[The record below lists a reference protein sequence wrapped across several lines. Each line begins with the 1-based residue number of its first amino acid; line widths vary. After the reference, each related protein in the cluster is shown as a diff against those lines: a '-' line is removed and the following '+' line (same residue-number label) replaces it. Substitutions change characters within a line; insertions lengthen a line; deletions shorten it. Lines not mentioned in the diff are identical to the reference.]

1 MGTLFTQDFVRAVE
15 RLRIVARQV
24 PRGGRH
30 AEHRSLDLG
39 GGMEFRD
46 FRSYVPGDDLR
57 RVDWNLYRRSGRLFL
72 RLFEEPE
79 ELAVYV
85 LLDMSDS
92 MFFEAP
98 PRAEAGRQMA
108 AVIAAIS
115 LIQHDRVTVYPFGA
129 DLGTPWVAASG
140 RPALP
145 RMLNYLEHLGPS
157 GPTDFGRSLRRF
169 ASARRRSGLA
179 VVISDFFDPHGLDAV
194 IGALRG
200 LRHRLLLVQVIRESD
215 ALPAVEGEIRFIDC
229 ESGARIDVTVTR
241 HELERYG
248 QRYRAFCDGLLEFVA
263 RRQAFHL
270 RLNAEKPILEQLGDL
285 FVDGVFV
292 A

>member
-15 RLRIVARQV
+15 RLRIIARQV

-46 FRSYVPGDDLR
+46 FRSYVPGDDPR

-85 LLDMSDS
+85 LLDVSDS

-98 PRAEAGRQMA
+98 SRADAGRQMA
-108 AVIAAIS
+108 AVLAGIA
-115 LIQHDRVTVYPFGA
+115 LNQHDRITVYPFGA
-129 DLGTPWVAASG
+129 DLGSPCVAASG

-145 RMLNYLEHLGPS
+145 RMLEYLEHLGPL

-169 ASARRRSGLA
+169 ASARQRSGLA
-179 VVISDFFDPHGLDAV
+179 VVISDFFDPRGLDAV

-200 LRHRLLLVQVIRESD
+200 LRHRLLLVQVIRDSD
-215 ALPAVEGEIRFIDC
+215 ASPAVEGEIRFIDC
-229 ESGARIDVTVTR
+229 ESGARVDVTVTR
-241 HELERYG
+241 RELERYR
-248 QRYRAFCDGLLEFVA
+248 QRYRAFCDRLLGFVA
-263 RRQAFHL
+263 RRQASHL
-270 RLNAEKPILEQLGDL
+270 RLNAERPILEQLGDL
-285 FVDGVFV
+285 FVDGVF
-292 A
+292 AA